1 MYGLYVSAA
10 GAHVQSKRMEVI
22 SNNLANVDTVGFRRD
37 FAVAKA
43 RAAEAVERGI
53 VSPGSEGPD
62 DVGGGVQ
69 LVETLT
75 DLNAGKYADTG
86 NPTDLAIL
94 DGGESFFVV
103 EKEGKRFLTRA
114 GNFNFDGEGFL
125 RTMGGEQVLSQGGT
139 PVRVPPGGPEPRFQ
153 TDGTILVGDVRIPL
167 AMERPEQPGD
177 LAKAGENLFAPL
189 GPTSAT
195 PLADRRVATGRL
207 ETSSVKPVEEMVHLM
222 EAMRTYEAN
231 VRMIQYQDQ
240 TAGALI
246 NRVLGQG

>member
-37 FAVAKA
+37 FSVAKA
-43 RAAEAVERGI
+43 RAAEAIERGI
-53 VSPGSEGPD
+53 VSPGSEGID

-75 DLNAGKYADTG
+75 DLHAGKYADTG
-86 NPTDLAIL
+86 NPTDLAIV

-103 EKEGKRFLTRA
+103 EKDDKRFLTRA
-114 GNFNFDGEGFL
+114 GNFHFDADGFL
-125 RTMGGEQVLSQGGT
+125 RSIGGEHVLSSGGS

-153 TDGTILVGDVRIPL
+153 ADGTILVGDVRIPL
-167 AMERPEQPGD
+167 AMERPGQPGD
-177 LAKAGENLFAPL
+177 LAKAGDNLFAPL
-189 GPTSAT
+189 GQTYAT
-195 PLADRRVATGRL
+195 PPADRRVATGRL
-207 ETSSVKPVEEMVHLM
+207 EMSSVKPVEEMVHLM
-222 EAMRTYEAN
+222 EATRSYEAN
-231 VRMIQYQDQ
+231 IRMIQYQDQ
-240 TAGALI
+240 TVGSLI